1 MNEIR
6 HHLTD
11 KILLGYAAG
20 TLPEAFSLVV
30 ATHISMCDECRAR
43 LGAFDAIGGSLIETS
58 IETGIETGDDLVV
71 AEMPAVDFAATLKRI
86 EAGNGAQEASQN
98 AETRAPSSD
107 SSLPATLK
115 NYIGGDLDAVK
126 WRPVG
131 MGVRQAIL
139 KTSRSAS
146 VRLLHIPA
154 GTAVPD
160 HGHHGT
166 EMTIVLQGAFRD
178 EHDRFGP
185 GDVEIAT
192 EDLEHTP
199 VAEEGVD
206 CICLAATDAPLK
218 FNGLLHRIAQP
229 FLKI

>member
-1 MNEIR
+1 MNEIK

-43 LGAFDAIGGSLIETS
+43 LGAFDAIGGTLLESS
-58 IETGIETGDDLVV
+58 DDLMDGN
-71 AEMPAVDFAATLKRI
+71 MPAVDFDATLERI
-86 EAGNGAQEASQN
+86 EAGSGDEEAEKS
-98 AETRAPSSD
+98 APIEAPESAST
-107 SSLPATLK
+107 LPVALQ

-178 EHDRFGP
+178 EFDRFGP

-218 FNGLLHRIAQP
+218 FNGLLQRIAQP